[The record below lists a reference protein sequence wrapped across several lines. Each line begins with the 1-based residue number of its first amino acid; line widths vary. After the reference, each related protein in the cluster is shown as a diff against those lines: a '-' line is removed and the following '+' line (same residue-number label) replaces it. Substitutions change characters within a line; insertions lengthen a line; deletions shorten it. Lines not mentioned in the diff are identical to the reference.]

1 MTILKNYL
9 EAKVNS
15 RGNKN
20 LNYLSSFFSET
31 ELSIL
36 SEKTI
41 SIVGTNGKS
50 STANNIAMLLEGLDK
65 SYIVFTSPHLYDY
78 KERITA
84 HKDLN
89 LNQYIEYLEKF
100 ELENNIILGY
110 FESTFLIA
118 AKAFLHN
125 DLDYFICEAGI
136 GGKYDT
142 TSIIQSK
149 TVVLTSI
156 GLDHTDIL
164 GNKITDILDQKIY
177 VSNNIETLFVSVL
190 NEDLIE
196 IIKSEYTN
204 YSKSIFL
211 SEYLDNKNISFSK
224 LIFKDLNYYLSLM
237 VVDLLLQDIKY
248 ADLTNIKIKEAKGR
262 FEIVNDSP
270 VKIIDGAHNYEGVE
284 ILLRNY
290 ENKYGNLNTDIF
302 LGFKKGKDINNI
314 LKLIIGKT
322 NYNLHLIEDDTFFD
336 QEITKEIGYLLDK
349 HSKNYKIA
357 SLEQFKKNKNPS
369 ILLGSLYLIGEYKKR
384 EL

>member
-1 MTILKNYL
+1 MTNLKNYL

-36 SEKTI
+36 SKKTI

-50 STANNIAMLLEGLDK
+50 STANNIAMLLGGLDK
-65 SYIVFTSPHLYDY
+65 SYIAFTSPHLYDHE
-78 KERITA
+78 ERITA

-89 LNQYIEYLEKF
+89 LNQYIEYLENF

-125 DLDYFICEAGI
+125 DFDYFICEAGI

-164 GNKITDILDQKIY
+164 GNNITDILDQKIY

-190 NEDLIE
+190 NDDLIE

-204 YSKSIFL
+204 YAKSIFL
-211 SEYLDNKNISFSK
+211 SEYLNSKNISLSK

-237 VVDLLLQDIKY
+237 VVDFLLHDIKY

-290 ENKYGNLNTDIF
+290 ENKYGHLNTDIF

-314 LKLIIGKT
+314 LNLIIGKT

-336 QEITKEIGYLLDK
+336 QEFTKEIGYLLDK
-349 HSKNYKIA
+349 YGKNYKIA